1 MPHMQTAGKRQD
13 RVKFL
18 NLFQIRFPVTAVI
31 SIGHRIT
38 GIALFLAIPLLIYLL
53 ELSLSSAAGY
63 TQAIDLLDRPLLRFV
78 SVLLIWAFAHHFYAG
93 IRYLLLDIDIGVS
106 RNNASQSSW
115 LVLIAGFVT
124 MLAAAVWLL

>member
-1 MPHMQTAGKRQD
+1 MHTAGKRQD

-18 NLFQIRFPVTAVI
+18 NLFQVRFPVTAVI

-38 GIALFLAIPLLIYLL
+38 GVALFLAIPLLVYLL

-63 TQAIDLLDRPLLRFV
+63 AQVIDFLDRPLLRFV
-78 SVLLIWAFAHHFYAG
+78 SVLLIWAFAHHYYAG
-93 IRYLLLDIDIGVS
+93 IRYLLLDIDLGVG
-106 RNNASQSSW
+106 RKTATQSSW

-124 MLAAAVWLL
+124 MLAAAGWLL